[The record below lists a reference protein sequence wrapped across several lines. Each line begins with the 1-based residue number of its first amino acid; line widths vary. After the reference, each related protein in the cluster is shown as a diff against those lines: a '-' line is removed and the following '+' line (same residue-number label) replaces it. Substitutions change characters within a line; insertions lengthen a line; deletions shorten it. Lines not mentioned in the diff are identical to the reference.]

1 METVIRGL
9 AIYFSLLV
17 IVRLSGRRTLAQMT
31 PFDLVIILVISETTQ
46 QAMVGEDFSITASV
60 LLILTLFTADI
71 ALSYVKRWWPYSA
84 RLIDGVATVLVVN
97 GEFEEEAMRGCRL
110 ERRDVLEAARSQ
122 QGIETVKDIKF
133 AILEVDGNIS
143 IVKNSSA
150 GG

>member
-150 GG
+150 GR